1 MCIKGFPLSER
12 QTSEG
17 KGLIPMDSA
26 EVLGQIPIFASLG
39 NEDRR
44 SLARQIDR
52 RSFRKGTLLFRRG
65 ETGDALYIIIRGQI
79 RIFAS
84 TRKGNEITLALLG
97 PGEFF
102 GEMALLDRQTRSA
115 NAETTEDTELHILQ
129 RDNFFSFL
137 MHKESALR
145 ALLHALSRRLRRT
158 DDLLT
163 EACFLQISHRLARKL
178 VELSQTVEAAE
189 GAPASYEIFTTQREM
204 AGLIGATRE
213 SVNKELTVLR
223 RKGLVQTFRNR
234 IIIRDLER
242 LKRRTR

>member
-1 MCIKGFPLSER
+1 
-12 QTSEG
+12 
-17 KGLIPMDSA
+17 MDSA
-26 EVLGQIPIFASLG
+26 DVLSQIPIFASLG

-44 SLARQIDR
+44 SLARQIGR
-52 RSFRKGTLLFRRG
+52 QSFRKGTLLFRRG

-102 GEMALLDRQTRSA
+102 GEMALLDRQPRSA
-115 NAETTEDTELHILQ
+115 NAEATEDTELHILQ

-145 ALLHALSRRLRRT
+145 AILYALSRRLRRT

-178 VELSQTVEAAE
+178 VELSETVAAAE
-189 GAPASYEIFTTQREM
+189 GAPASYNICTTQREL
-204 AGLIGATRE
+204 AGMIGATRE
-213 SVNKELTVLR
+213 SVNKELNILR
-223 RKGLVQTFRNR
+223 RKGLVQTSRSR
-234 IIIRDLER
+234 ITVRDLER
-242 LKRRTR
+242 LKRRIR

>member
-1 MCIKGFPLSER
+1 
-12 QTSEG
+12 
-17 KGLIPMDSA
+17 MDSA
-26 EVLGQIPIFASLG
+26 EVLGKIPIFASLG

-115 NAETTEDTELHILQ
+115 NAETTEDTELHVLD

-145 ALLHALSRRLRRT
+145 ALLHALSQRLRRT

-178 VELSQTVEAAE
+178 VELSEKVSAAE
-189 GAPASYEIFTTQREM
+189 GAPASYNICTTQREI